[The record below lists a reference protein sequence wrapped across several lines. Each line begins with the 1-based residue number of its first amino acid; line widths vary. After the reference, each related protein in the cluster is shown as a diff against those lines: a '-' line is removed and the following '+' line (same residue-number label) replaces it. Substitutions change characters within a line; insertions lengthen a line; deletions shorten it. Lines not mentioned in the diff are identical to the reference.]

1 MKDWIAFWDS
11 PHSIYVN
18 ARHREAHYLKI
29 AEDITRYVPVE
40 GYVLDYGCGDA
51 LHADMPAALAHR
63 LILCE
68 AAPGV
73 RAKLLERFA
82 DNPKILVIAP
92 EQIDQLEDRSL
103 DLIVMHSV
111 VQYLT
116 PEEFGDLLMLFR
128 ALLKP
133 DGLLVL
139 GDIIPKHVSALT
151 DALSLLRFAREEGFF
166 FAALLGLLRTTFSRY
181 RQLRSQLGLARYDRD
196 EMLNILTRAGFWA
209 TTAERNIG
217 HNQARVTYLG
227 RLSPRKD

>member
-18 ARHREAHYLKI
+18 ARHREAHFLKI
-29 AEDITRYVPVE
+29 AEDITRYVPAE
-40 GYVLDYGCGDA
+40 GDVLDYGCGEA
-51 LHADMPAALAHR
+51 LHADMPAAIAHR

-73 RAKLLERFA
+73 RAKLVERFA
-82 DNPKILVIAP
+82 GNPKILVIGP
-92 EQIDQLEDRSL
+92 EQVAELEDRSL

-111 VQYLT
+111 AQYLT

-133 DGLLVL
+133 DGLLVV
-139 GDIIPKHVSALT
+139 GDIIPPQVSALT
-151 DALSLLRFAREEGFF
+151 DALQLLRFAREEGFF
-166 FAALLGLLRTTFSRY
+166 FAALLGLLRTIFSRY
-181 RQLRSQLGLARYDRD
+181 WRLRSRLGLARYHRD
-196 EMLNILTRAGFWA
+196 EMLRKLTRAGFWV

-227 RLSPRKD
+227 RLSPRHE

>member
-29 AEDITRYVPVE
+29 AEDITRYVPAN
-40 GYVLDYGCGDA
+40 GYVLDYGCGEA
-51 LHADMPAALAHR
+51 LHADMPAAIAHR

-73 RAKLLERFA
+73 RAKLVERFA
-82 DNPKILVIAP
+82 GNPKILVIGP
-92 EQIDQLEDRSL
+92 DQVAELEDRSL

-111 VQYLT
+111 AQYLT

-133 DGLLVL
+133 DGLLVV
-139 GDIIPKHVSALT
+139 GDIIPPQVSALT
-151 DALSLLRFAREEGFF
+151 DALQLLRFAREEGFF
-166 FAALLGLLRTTFSRY
+166 FAALLGLLRTLFSRY
-181 RQLRSQLGLARYDRD
+181 WRLRSRLGLARYHRD
-196 EMLNILTRAGFWA
+196 EMLRKLTRAGFWV

-227 RLSPRKD
+227 RLSPRHD

>member
-29 AEDITRYVPVE
+29 AEDITRYVPAN
-40 GYVLDYGCGDA
+40 GYVLDYGCGEA
-51 LHADMPAALAHR
+51 LHADMPAAIAHR

-73 RAKLLERFA
+73 RAKLVERFA
-82 DNPKILVIAP
+82 GNPKILVIGP
-92 EQIDQLEDRSL
+92 DQVAELEDRSL

-111 VQYLT
+111 AQYLT

-133 DGLLVL
+133 DGLLVV
-139 GDIIPKHVSALT
+139 GDIIPPQVSALT
-151 DALSLLRFAREEGFF
+151 DALQLLRFAREEGFF
-166 FAALLGLLRTTFSRY
+166 FAALFGLLRTLFSRY
-181 RQLRSQLGLARYDRD
+181 WRLRSRLGLARYHRD
-196 EMLNILTRAGFWA
+196 EMLRKLTRAGFWV
-209 TTAERNIG
+209 TTAECNIG

-227 RLSPRKD
+227 RLSPRHD

>member
-29 AEDITRYVPVE
+29 AEDITRYVPAN
-40 GYVLDYGCGDA
+40 GYVLDYGCGEA
-51 LHADMPAALAHR
+51 LHADMPAAIAHR

-73 RAKLLERFA
+73 RAKLVERFA
-82 DNPKILVIAP
+82 GNAKILVIGP
-92 EQIDQLEDRSL
+92 DQVAELEDRSL

-111 VQYLT
+111 AQYLT

-133 DGLLVL
+133 DGLLVV
-139 GDIIPKHVSALT
+139 GDIIPPQVSALT
-151 DALSLLRFAREEGFF
+151 DALQLLRFAREEGFF
-166 FAALLGLLRTTFSRY
+166 FAALFGLLRTLFSRY
-181 RQLRSQLGLARYDRD
+181 WRLRSRLGLARYHRD
-196 EMLNILTRAGFWA
+196 EMLRKLTRAGFWV

-227 RLSPRKD
+227 RLSPRHD